1 MEKFIYMRF
10 DGNAMVG
17 DNNSNNNKNNGLNQI
32 LVKSQSKAET
42 PEEQWRTQT
51 QIQTLGSCNHDG
63 DGKLNK

>member
-17 DNNSNNNKNNGLNQI
+17 DNNNKNNGLNQI

-51 QIQTLGSCNHDG
+51 QIQIQTLGSCNHDG